1 MEKRFAGRARGIALL
16 IVLVV
21 LVLIATLATEIAIS
35 ARTHHQLAQHSMDDL
50 LLRSAVD
57 ARIPILKAAL
67 RYDGTSSAGY
77 DGEADAW
84 SWHADQVDEKHRLSS
99 WGERSSTA
107 AQPVSGEQAQ
117 NVAAF
122 DNTDVKVHAWCEDER
137 SKINLRG
144 LMKPEE
150 SEVFKN
156 TRETLIRLID
166 LYREHWSSLDVSE
179 GEAKDMVDDLV
190 KHLQA
195 EADTETNPMP
205 AVKANRGRLQS
216 VDDLLRVPG
225 GRWTAERLFD
235 VRDPDVSEDGSTS
248 SSTDESSSGGGSDS
262 NWEPPHGTPGLFH
275 YLTVYAEDAADPP
288 MRINVNT
295 APAIVLKALFDAGDE
310 TLADKIVER
319 RRQGADD
326 KESATGTGT
335 GTSGGSTD
343 TQNQGFYKSKA
354 ELTKVEGMEQDLAK
368 YPRLNFFADIASSV
382 YSLHVVATIGKQGA
396 GSDESAASSE
406 DPNQPKSPDADYQ
419 YVVVVQR
426 TTAGFVT
433 LYAERR
439 HDALFLTDN

>member
-1 MEKRFAGRARGIALL
+1 MHKRFARRARGIALL

-57 ARIPILKAAL
+57 ARLPILKAAL
-67 RYDGTSSAGY
+67 RYDASTNSGY
-77 DGEADAW
+77 DGEADVW
-84 SWHADQVDEKHRLSS
+84 SWHADHAEEKHRLSS
-99 WGERSSTA
+99 WGERASTA
-107 AQPVSGEQAQ
+107 AQPVTGEDAQ

-122 DNTDVKVHAWCEDER
+122 NNTDVKLHAWCEDER

-144 LMKPEE
+144 LMKPED

-166 LYREHWSSLDVSE
+166 LYREHWSSLDLSE

-190 KHLQA
+190 KYLQA

-205 AVKANRGRLQS
+205 AVKPNRGRLQG

-235 VRDPDVSEDGSTS
+235 VKDPDVADDGSTT
-248 SSTDESSSGGGSDS
+248 SSTVDAAEGGTSDD
-262 NWEPPHGTPGLFH
+262 NWEPPHGCPGLFH
-275 YLTVYAEDAADPP
+275 YLTVYAEDVADPP

-310 TLADKIVER
+310 SLADKIVER

-326 KESATGTGT
+326 KDTTTGTGT

-343 TQNQGFYKSKA
+343 TQNQGFFKA
-354 ELTKVEGMEQDLAK
+354 KADLTKVEGMEQNLDK
-368 YPRLNFFADIASSV
+368 YPRLNFFADVSSNV
-382 YSLHVVATIGKQGA
+382 YSLHVIATVGKQGS
-396 GSDESAASSE
+396 GTDTSATTE
-406 DPNQPKSPDADYQ
+406 DDPNQPKSPEADYQ
-419 YVVVVQR
+419 FVVVVQR
-426 TTAGFVT
+426 GTTGFVT
-433 LYAERR
+433 LYTERR
-439 HDALFLTDN
+439 HDALFFTDN